1 MAKRICY
8 ALLMATVF
16 FLAAMVS
23 LWRVQPV
30 SQAQSSG
37 IAMTKVLNKASNVV
51 RVGEV
56 LSFTIALTNESAF
69 TLTGVTL
76 VDNYDNAVLAF
87 ASAMPPQDG
96 HDAGTAVITWSNV
109 AVPPLPPGQSVSV
122 TVVFTA
128 EHPKSEVVN
137 FARAQDIIH
146 STGSL
151 SFTAETS
158 QTQEALGGS
167 APVFKTLWPT
177 GTLPLAG
184 LPVTFTHL
192 ITNDGAAFLTYLP
205 LTDTYDAVFLEY
217 HLAIPTPTTI
227 SPPGLLVWDN
237 LASPAYFG
245 PITPF
250 QTIVVTT
257 VFTATTD
264 VITTINQA
272 STRGARDA
280 YDNDLAAGEAQA
292 PITILPAPSGTPTLE
307 PTPAPTLTPTAT
319 PTKKPKPSSDDR
331 PAPPSTPVPAPTAT
345 PTTTPTN
352 IPFPTTLPETGQGQ
366 APALILLGLGSGALA
381 LGWYSLR
388 GKKRMASPK
397 K

>member
-1 MAKRICY
+1 MVKRVCY
-8 ALLMATVF
+8 TLLIAIAIFV
-16 FLAAMVS
+16 AAMVS
-23 LWRVQPV
+23 LWRAQPV
-30 SQAQSSG
+30 SQAQGSG
-37 IAMTKVLNKASNVV
+37 IAMTKVLNKESNVV

-69 TLTGVTL
+69 TLTNVTL
-76 VDNYDNAVLAF
+76 VDNYDNTVLAF
-87 ASAMPPQDG
+87 AGAIPPQDE
-96 HDAGTAVITWSNV
+96 HDAGTAVITWTNV
-109 AVPPLPPGQSVSV
+109 AVPPLSSGQSVSV

-128 EHPKSEVVN
+128 EHPKSAVVN

-158 QTQEALGGS
+158 QTQEAIGGS
-167 APVFKTLWPT
+167 APVFKTLWQT

-205 LTDTYDAVFLEY
+205 LTDTYDAAFLEY
-217 HLAIPTPTTI
+217 HFAIPTPTII

-250 QTIVVTT
+250 QTIIVTT

-272 STRGARDA
+272 STQGARDE

-292 PITILPAPSGTPTLE
+292 PITILPAPTDTPTRE

-319 PTKKPKPSSDDR
+319 PTKKPEKSSGDTS
-331 PAPPSTPVPAPTAT
+331 APTSTPVPAPTAT
-345 PTTTPTN
+345 PTTTPTSV
-352 IPFPTTLPETGQGQ
+352 PFPTTLPETGQEQ
-366 APALILLGLGSGALA
+366 PVELILIGLGLVMVV

-388 GKKRMASPK
+388 GQKVNGKS
-397 K
+397 